1 MRNDEGL
8 TSILKDEIANHQD
21 IPFMPVDIEEA
32 KEYINKIPIIFFVSM
47 DISLMAESSILTTG
61 KDNKEGTG
69 WYPIRDYHAEKKPY
83 FHIVIPNKDLRFTAL
98 DIILNNNSKID
109 PECKIETASDDTG
122 TYYCK
127 VAREYQILLSALM
140 LTRDIETYNSR
151 ESGNFLEAKNDISQV
166 FTICMTLHW
175 KDDLI
180 SLERICLVDVET
192 KPDPRGIIIIY
203 IQLGFNDSGYDWPF
217 IVEKATKLNVLKWM
231 VQRMLANPHKK
242 ADDKSILTWNYFGG
256 RGEPLTNGFFQRSQW
271 VKKVDKE
278 KCGLDGK
285 ANISLSKLWKYYS
298 EARDGTS
305 DSSKKHMHE
314 IVASIAHISL
324 FDSHYYAIGT
334 KLSNLLGVEA

>member
-47 DISLMAESSILTTG
+47 DISLMAES
-61 KDNKEGTG
+61 K
-69 WYPIRDYHAEKKPY
+69 KKPY

-127 VAREYQILLSALM
+127 VAREYQILLS
-140 LTRDIETYNSR
+140 D
-151 ESGNFLEAKNDISQV
+151 
-166 FTICMTLHW
+166 
-175 KDDLI
+175 
-180 SLERICLVDVET
+180 
-192 KPDPRGIIIIY
+192 

-256 RGEPLTNGFFQRSQW
+256 RGEPLTN
-271 VKKVDKE
+271 E